1 MSKDAFLPTAETIA
15 LFDKYVFANYTRIRA
30 VIVRGK
36 GSYVWD
42 ADGNKYLDMF
52 PGWAVSG
59 IGHCHPRVVKAIRKQ
74 AGLLLHVANN
84 YYMEPQGVLAKLLSE
99 RSFGGKCFFAN
110 SGAEANEGAIK
121 LARISTPPGRY
132 KIITMEDSF
141 HGRTLATLTATAQTR
156 YQKGFEP
163 IPEGFAYVPYNDLG
177 AIEAAADDAT
187 CAIMVEPIQG
197 EGGVNVAQREYLE
210 GLRRLCDERGMLLI
224 FDEVQ
229 TGMGRTG
236 KYFAYQHFDV
246 VPDIMTLAKALG
258 GGTPIGALIAR
269 PEVAAHFV
277 PGTHAATFG
286 GNPLVTAAAI
296 AVIETIDEEGLLE
309 NARLMG
315 DTIRDRLRKM
325 AKRHKVIRKVRGTGL
340 MIGIELDREGAEVVA
355 TCFQNGLLINC
366 THGNVL
372 RFMPSMTVTKREAN
386 KALRILDGVLKEWT
400 W

>member
-1 MSKDAFLPTAETIA
+1 MPENFLSTAETIS
-15 LFDKYVFANYTRIRA
+15 LFDKYVFANYTRNPV

-42 ADGNKYLDMF
+42 ADGKKYLDMF

-59 IGHCHPRVVKAIRKQ
+59 IGHCHPRVVKALRKQ

-84 YYMEPQGVLAKLLSE
+84 YYIEPQGKLAKLLSE
-99 RSFGGKCFFAN
+99 RSFGGKVFFCN

-121 LARISTPPGRY
+121 LARISTPPGKY
-132 KIITMEDSF
+132 KIITMENSF
-141 HGRTLATLTATAQTR
+141 HGRTLATLTATAQPK
-156 YQKGFEP
+156 YQAGFEP
-163 IPEGFAYVPYNDLG
+163 LPAGFSYVPYNDL
-177 AIEAAADDAT
+177 AAVERTVDDAT

-197 EGGVNVAQREYLE
+197 EGGINVGQGDYLR
-210 GLRRLCDERGMLLI
+210 GLRRLCDQRGLRLI

-258 GGTPIGALIAR
+258 GGTPIGALLAKPEIA
-269 PEVAAHFV
+269 AKFV

-286 GNPLVTAAAI
+286 GNPLVTAAGV
-296 AVIETIDEEGLLE
+296 AVIEAIDEDNLLE
-309 NARLMG
+309 NARVMG
-315 DTIRDRLRKM
+315 DYIQDKLRKM
-325 AKRHKVIRKVRGTGL
+325 AKRLKIIRQVRGTGL
-340 MIGIELDREGAEVVA
+340 MIGIELEREGADVVKKCLA
-355 TCFQNGLLINC
+355 DGLLINC

-372 RFMPSMTVTKREAN
+372 RFMPSMTVTRGEAN
-386 KALRILDGVLKEWT
+386 KALRILSAALKECQS
-400 W
+400 

>member
-1 MSKDAFLPTAETIA
+1 MAKNDFMPTAETID
-15 LFDKYVFANYTRIRA
+15 LFDKYGFTNYTRTPI

-59 IGHCHPRVVKAIRKQ
+59 IGHCHTRVVKAIRKQ

-84 YYMEPQGVLAKLLSE
+84 YYMEPQGRLAKLLSE
-99 RSFGGKCFFAN
+99 RSFGGRCFFCS

-121 LARISTPPGRY
+121 LARISTPPGKY

-141 HGRTLATLTATAQTR
+141 HGRTLATVAATAQPK

-163 IPEGFAYVPYNDLG
+163 IPEGFTYVPYNDLE
-177 AIEAAADDAT
+177 ATEAAADDAT
-187 CAIMVEPIQG
+187 CAILVEPIQG
-197 EGGVNVAQREYLE
+197 EGGVNVGQREYLE

-236 KYFAYQHFDV
+236 NYFAYQHFNV

-269 PEVAAHFV
+269 SEVAANFV

-296 AVIETIDEEGLLE
+296 AVIEAIDEDGLLE
-309 NARLMG
+309 NARVMG
-315 DTIRDRLRKM
+315 EYIREKLRKM
-325 AKRHKVIRKVRGTGL
+325 AKRRKTIREVRGTGL
-340 MIGIELDREGAEVVA
+340 MIGIELEHEGADVVRR
-355 TCFQNGLLINC
+355 CFEAGLLINC
-366 THGNVL
+366 TQGNVL

-386 KALRILDGVLKEWT
+386 KALKILKEALKE
-400 W
+400 

>member
-1 MSKDAFLPTAETIA
+1 MPNDAFLPTAQTIE
-15 LFDKYVFANYTRIRA
+15 LFDKYVFANYTRNPI

-36 GSYVWD
+36 GSRVWD
-42 ADGNKYLDMF
+42 ADGNEYLDMF

-84 YYMEPQGVLAKLLSE
+84 YYMEPQGRLAQLISD
-99 RSFGGKCFFAN
+99 RSFGGQCFFAN

-121 LARISTPPGRY
+121 LARISTPPGKY
-132 KIITMEDSF
+132 KIITMENSF
-141 HGRTLATLTATAQTR
+141 HGRTLATITATAQPK

-163 IPEGFAYVPYNDLG
+163 LPEGFTYVPYNDLP
-177 AIEAAADDAT
+177 AVEAAADDAT

-197 EGGVNVAQREYLE
+197 EGGINVGQAEYLA

-258 GGTPIGALIAR
+258 GGTPIGALVAK
-269 PEVAAHFV
+269 PEVAANFV

-286 GNPLVTAAAI
+286 GNPLVTAAGI
-296 AVIETIDEEGLLE
+296 AVIEAIDQDNLLE

-315 DTIRDRLRKM
+315 DYICDKLRKM
-325 AKRHKVIRKVRGTGL
+325 AKRHKVIREVRGTGL
-340 MIGIELDREGAEVVA
+340 MIGIELTREGAEVVGK
-355 TCFQNGLLINC
+355 CMKQGLLINC

-386 KALRILDGVLKEWT
+386 KALKILDAVLKDWT
-400 W
+400 A

>member
-1 MSKDAFLPTAETIA
+1 MARNNFMPTAETIE
-15 LFDKYVFANYTRIRA
+15 LFDKYVFANYTRTPI

-84 YYMEPQGVLAKLLSE
+84 YYMEPQGRLAKLLSE
-99 RSFGGKCFFAN
+99 RSFGGRCFFCS

-121 LARISTPPGRY
+121 LARISTPTGKY

-141 HGRTLATLTATAQTR
+141 HGRTLATIAATAQLK

-163 IPEGFAYVPYNDLG
+163 IPEGFTYVPYNDLG
-177 AIEAAADDAT
+177 ATEAAADDAT

-197 EGGVNVAQREYLE
+197 EGGVNVGQREYLE

-236 KYFAYQHFDV
+236 NYFAYQHFNV

-269 PEVAAHFV
+269 SEVAANFV

-296 AVIETIDEEGLLE
+296 AVIEAIDEEGLLE
-309 NARLMG
+309 NARVMG
-315 DTIRDRLRKM
+315 EYIREKLRKM
-325 AKRHKVIRKVRGTGL
+325 AKRQKTIREVRGTGL
-340 MIGIELDREGAEVVA
+340 MIGVELEHEGADVVRR
-355 TCFQNGLLINC
+355 CFEAGLLINC
-366 THGNVL
+366 TQGNVL
-372 RFMPSMTVTKREAN
+372 RFMPSMTVTRREAN
-386 KALRILDGVLKEWT
+386 KALRILKEALKG
-400 W
+400 